1 MPILS
6 ESVQFVAL
14 LVVGVFKWFLG
25 LIGLHGVGFRLYR
38 GTQNYFQGWET
49 FERGVNE
56 DFSDAVSDFTEPFGG
71 PLQVISNSLADVET
85 TLNDGADILM
95 AMATALDGVI
105 KALREAD
112 DIKVLGVDL
121 DIIPEGLSLLLWVID
136 RALLDPIGLGGH
148 AFITPFA
155 FTAGVF
161 ASAFG
166 FFAGLSPIEAASGL
180 IGAFIL
186 LIATTVVGV
195 GTVMSL
201 ASLFLQLIL
210 RPILSVLPG
219 PVERKTPKPYIP
231 RAAMNQLVGRV
242 ATLVILLSTSVPL
255 LLYTVQNEL
264 GVLTLGGFGVVLVI
278 YGEFEN
284 RAKTYAYGVILSVV
298 GVIGFWFELG
308 IGLLGVGV
316 LSIATL
322 VLLIW
327 GMDSLEIWSQDMV
340 TEAPAGGK

>member
-1 MPILS
+1 MPILT

-14 LVVGVFKWFLG
+14 AVVGVVKWFLG

-38 GTQNYFQGWET
+38 GTQNFFQGSEN
-49 FERGVNE
+49 FERNVNE

-71 PLQVISNSLADVET
+71 PLQAISNSLADAET
-85 TLNDGADILM
+85 TLNDGADVLM

-112 DIKVLGVDL
+112 DIKVLGVEL
-121 DIIPEGLSLLLWVID
+121 DIIPEGLSITLWVID
-136 RALLDPIGLGGH
+136 RGLLDPIGLGGH
-148 AFITPFA
+148 AFITFFA
-155 FTAGVF
+155 FIAGVF

-186 LIATTVVGV
+186 LIATSVVGLATFLMV
-195 GTVMSL
+195 VSL
-201 ASLFLQLIL
+201 GLQLIL
-210 RPILSVLPG
+210 RPILAVLPG
-219 PVERKTPKPYIP
+219 PFDRKTPKAYIP
-231 RAAMNQLVGRV
+231 RAAMKRLVGRV

-284 RAKTYAYGVILSVV
+284 RGKSHAYGIILSVV

-322 VLLIW
+322 ILLIW
-327 GMDSLEIWSQDMV
+327 GMDSLEIWSRDMV
-340 TEAPAGGK
+340 TETPVGGK